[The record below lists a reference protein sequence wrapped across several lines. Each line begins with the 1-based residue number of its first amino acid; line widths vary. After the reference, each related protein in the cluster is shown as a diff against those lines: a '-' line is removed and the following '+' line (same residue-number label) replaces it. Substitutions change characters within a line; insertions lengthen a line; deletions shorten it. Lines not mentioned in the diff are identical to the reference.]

1 VGTESP
7 AGDSKKA
14 VEEARAS
21 DAEDEEVEAEN
32 AEVEAKPELGTAV
45 GAIDKNAE
53 EEDVPEIPLVVFGW
67 TSMVIL
73 T

>member
-7 AGDSKKA
+7 AGDSKNV
-14 VEEARAS
+14 VEEARANG
-21 DAEDEEVEAEN
+21 AEDEEVEAEN

-53 EEDVPEIPLVVFGW
+53 EEGVPGIPLAVFG
-67 TSMVIL
+67 
-73 T
+73 